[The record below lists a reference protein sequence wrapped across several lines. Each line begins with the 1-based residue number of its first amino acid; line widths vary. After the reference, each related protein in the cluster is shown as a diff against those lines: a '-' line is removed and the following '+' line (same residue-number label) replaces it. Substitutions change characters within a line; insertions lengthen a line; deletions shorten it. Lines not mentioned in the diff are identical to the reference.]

1 MPEEDRG
8 VRAQPDIDHALLESF
23 LGSLRERLSLS
34 SLVVFGS
41 RATGENLEES
51 DYDILVLSPDFEKYN
66 RFERIELLL
75 DAWPGLLP
83 LEPLAMT
90 PEEFAAAEGALVWD
104 VLEEGVVVLDDGTF
118 EGKRRRHL
126 QRVKS
131 GELRKEGDFWV
142 FT

>member
-1 MPEEDRG
+1 MPKEDRG

-66 RFERIELLL
+66 RFERMELLL

-118 EGKRRRHL
+118 EGKRRRHI

-131 GELRKEGDFWV
+131 GELRKEGDFWL

>member
-1 MPEEDRG
+1 MPKEDRG